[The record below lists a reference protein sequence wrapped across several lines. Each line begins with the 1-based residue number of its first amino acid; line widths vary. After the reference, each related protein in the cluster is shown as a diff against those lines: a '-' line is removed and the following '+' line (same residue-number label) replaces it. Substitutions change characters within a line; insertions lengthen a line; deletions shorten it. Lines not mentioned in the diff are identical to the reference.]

1 MTIVQMQQR
10 GGNRN
15 TGRSKFPIVAA
26 LDIGSTK
33 ISCLIARATVSD
45 PKSNIDPR
53 QQLRILGFGQTLSR
67 GVKFGAIIDI
77 DEAERAIRLAV
88 DAAERM
94 AETAISDVYVSVSGG
109 RVQSASFSARIQTQ
123 TGVVSPRDLDCAI
136 TTALSQVKVG
146 KRTIL
151 HVQPNN
157 YVLDGA
163 SEVNSPLGMHGDV
176 LQADIGVT
184 SVEPAYLR
192 NVSLAVERSHLRS
205 AGFVIAPYA
214 AAKSC
219 LTVDELQLGCT
230 VIDMGGAITSI
241 GHFSN
246 GQLLAADTIM
256 VGGGHVTSDI
266 AQGLSTTIAHAE
278 RMKTMWGN
286 VLAEGHG
293 AQEMLAVP
301 LLGERGADTVHK
313 VPKSYLSNIL
323 RPRVEETLELI
334 RDKIAA
340 VPNSA
345 RSTTCRV
352 VLTGGA
358 SQLTGLRELATAI
371 LGVPVRLGQPVGI
384 TNLPDRASNSAFA
397 AVSGALVY
405 AARPDRHFAIPQ
417 EAVAHF
423 QRAQMGYARRV
434 GQWLAEAL

>member
-1 MTIVQMQQR
+1 MDTMQGR
-10 GGNRN
+10 GGVRHLNS
-15 TGRSKFPIVAA
+15 TKGQVVAA

-33 ISCLIARATVSD
+33 ISCLIARAPVSD
-45 PKSNIDPR
+45 SKSNIDPR
-53 QQLRILGFGQTLSR
+53 QQLRVLGFGQTLSR
-67 GVKFGAIIDI
+67 GVKSGAIINI
-77 DEAERAIRLAV
+77 DDAERAIRLAV
-88 DAAERM
+88 DVAERM
-94 AETAISDVYVSVSGG
+94 AEVAISEVYVSVSGG
-109 RVQSASFSARIQTQ
+109 RVQSASFSARTQTQ
-123 TGVVSPRDLDCAI
+123 TGVVSPRDLDFAI
-136 TTALSQVKVG
+136 TTALSHVSVG

-157 YVLDGA
+157 FVLDGA
-163 SEVNSPLGMHGDV
+163 GEVSSPIGMHGDV

-184 SVEPAYLR
+184 SVEPAFLR
-192 NVSLAVERSHLRS
+192 NVTLAVERSHLRV

-230 VIDMGGAITSI
+230 VVDMGGAITSI
-241 GHFSN
+241 GHFRN
-246 GQLLAADTIM
+246 GQLLAADTIL

-301 LLGERGADTVHK
+301 LLGERGTDTVQK

-334 RDKIAA
+334 RNKIAA
-340 VPNSA
+340 VPHSV
-345 RSTTCRV
+345 RSTTSRV

-358 SQLTGLRELATAI
+358 SQLTGLRELANAV
-371 LGVPVRLGQPVGI
+371 LGVPTRLGQPVGI
-384 TNLPDRASNSAFA
+384 SNLPDRASNPAFA
-397 AVSGALVY
+397 AALGALVY
-405 AARPDRHFAIPQ
+405 AARPDRHFAIPK
-417 EAVAHF
+417 EAVAYF
-423 QRAQMGYARRV
+423 ERARMGYARRV

>member
-1 MTIVQMQQR
+1 MSTMQGR
-10 GGNRN
+10 GGMRHLNN
-15 TGRSKFPIVAA
+15 SKGQVVAA

-33 ISCLIARATVSD
+33 ISCLIARVTVAD
-45 PKSNIDPR
+45 HKSNLDPR
-53 QQLRILGFGQTLSR
+53 QHLRVLGFGQTLSR
-67 GVKFGAIIDI
+67 GVKSGSIIDI

-94 AETAISDVYVSVSGG
+94 AEVAITDVYVSVSGG
-109 RVQSASFSARIQTQ
+109 RVQSAGFSARTQTQ
-123 TGVVSPRDLDCAI
+123 TGVVSPRDLEGAV
-136 TTALSQVKVG
+136 TAALAKVNVG

-151 HVQPNN
+151 HVQPSNF
-157 YVLDGA
+157 VLDGA
-163 SEVNSPLGMHGDV
+163 SDVISPLGMHGDV

-184 SVEPAYLR
+184 TVEPAYLR
-192 NVSLAVERSHLRS
+192 NVALAVERSHLHV

-230 VIDMGGAITSI
+230 VVDMGGAITSI
-241 GHFSN
+241 GHFRN
-246 GQLLAADTIM
+246 GQLLAADTIH
-256 VGGGHVTSDI
+256 VGGAQVTSDI

-301 LLGERGADTVHK
+301 LLGERGTDTVHK
-313 VPKSYLSNIL
+313 VPKSHLSNIL
-323 RPRVEETLELI
+323 RPRVEETLEFI
-334 RDKIAA
+334 RDKISA
-340 VPNSA
+340 VPNA
-345 RSTTCRV
+345 VRSTTGRI
-352 VLTGGA
+352 VLVGGA
-358 SQLTGLRELATAI
+358 SQLMGLRELATSI
-371 LGVPVRLGQPVGI
+371 FGVSVRLGQPTGI

-423 QRAQMGYARRV
+423 ERTQMGYARRV
-434 GQWLAEAL
+434 GQWLSEAF

>member
-1 MTIVQMQQR
+1 MSTMQGR
-10 GGNRN
+10 GGVRQLNN
-15 TGRSKFPIVAA
+15 AKSQVVAA

-33 ISCLIARATVSD
+33 ISCLIARATLGD
-45 PKSNIDPR
+45 QKSNIDPR
-53 QQLRILGFGQTLSR
+53 QHLRVLGFGQTLSR
-67 GVKFGAIIDI
+67 GVKSGAIINI
-77 DEAERAIRLAV
+77 DEAECAIRLAV

-94 AETAISDVYVSVSGG
+94 AEVAISEIYVCVSGG
-109 RVQSASFSARIQTQ
+109 RVQSASFSARTQTQ
-123 TGVVSPRDLDCAI
+123 TGVVSSRDVDGVM
-136 TTALSQVKVG
+136 TSALSQVNVG

-157 YVLDGA
+157 YILDGA
-163 SEVNSPLGMHGDV
+163 SEVSSPLGMHGDV

-192 NVSLAVERSHLRS
+192 NVSLAVERSHLRV

-230 VIDMGGAITSI
+230 VVDMGGAITSI
-241 GHFSN
+241 GHFRN
-246 GQLLAADTIM
+246 GQLLAADTIL

-301 LLGERGADTVHK
+301 LLGERGTDTVQK

-334 RDKIAA
+334 RNKIAA
-340 VPNSA
+340 VPHSV
-345 RSTTCRV
+345 RSTTSRV

-358 SQLTGLRELATAI
+358 SQLTGLRELANAV
-371 LGVPVRLGQPVGI
+371 LGVPTRLGQPVGI
-384 TNLPDRASNSAFA
+384 SNLPDRASNAAFA
-397 AVSGALVY
+397 AASGALVY
-405 AARPDRHFAIPQ
+405 AARPDRHFAIPK
-417 EAVAHF
+417 EAVAYF
-423 QRAQMGYARRV
+423 ERARMGYARRV

>member
-1 MTIVQMQQR
+1 MSTMQGR
-10 GGNRN
+10 GGVRHLS
-15 TGRSKFPIVAA
+15 TSKSQVVAA

-33 ISCLIARATVSD
+33 ISCLIARAAIAD

-53 QQLRILGFGQTLSR
+53 QQLRVLGFGQTLSR
-67 GVKFGAIIDI
+67 GVKSGAITNI

-94 AETAISDVYVSVSGG
+94 AEVAISEVYVSVSGG
-109 RVQSASFSARIQTQ
+109 RVQSGSFSARVQTQ
-123 TGVVSPRDLDCAI
+123 TGVVSPRDLDGAI
-136 TTALSQVKVG
+136 TSALSQVNVG

-157 YVLDGA
+157 YVLDGVGDV
-163 SEVNSPLGMHGDV
+163 SSPLAMHGAV

-192 NVSLAVERSHLRS
+192 NVSLAVERSHLRV

-219 LTVDELQLGCT
+219 LTVDELQLGTT

-241 GHFSN
+241 GHFRN
-246 GQLLAADTIM
+246 GQLLAADTLQL
-256 VGGGHVTSDI
+256 GGGHVTSDI

-301 LLGERGADTVHK
+301 LLGERGTDTVHK

-323 RPRVEETLELI
+323 RPRVEEIVELI
-334 RDKIAA
+334 RDKIMA
-340 VPNSA
+340 VPNSV
-345 RSTTCRV
+345 RSTTGRV

-358 SQLTGLRELATAI
+358 SQLTGLRELATEF
-371 LGVPVRLGQPVGI
+371 LGVSVRLGQPVAF
-384 TNLPDRASNSAFA
+384 TNLPDRASNAGFA
-397 AVSGALVY
+397 AVSGALAY

-417 EAVAHF
+417 EAAAYLE
-423 QRAQMGYARRV
+423 RARMGYARRV